1 MTAQV
6 AKMGVLLNQLP
17 SARSRPYPPTGARG
31 HLAVLDDEPLF
42 CEFVGEAGE
51 LAGYESFI
59 TTDPDSFLE
68 RIESVPPALI
78 VLDLLMPG
86 MDGMQVIRRL
96 AHENMKACILLA
108 SGADDRFLD
117 TAICLGRALGLN
129 MAGVIRKPIDIEALC
144 KLLESQVETANP
156 LTAERFGTAIAA
168 GELTL
173 HYQPIWNLQERR
185 IIGVEALTRWR
196 HPQLGLL
203 MPSTFIGMAEEA
215 GLIASMTDWALA
227 EAVKQATAWREQGLN
242 LKVAVNISSAG
253 LRDEHLPE
261 RLERLC
267 QEADLPPSAIALEL
281 TETAATQN
289 PARVMEILVRLRS
302 KGFELSIDD
311 FGTGY
316 SSLAQLQ
323 RLPFTS
329 LKIDRSFVASVL
341 QSETSAAIVL
351 AVISL
356 ARALGLTCVAEG
368 VENDEILAFLAQHGC
383 DAAQGYG
390 LARPMPGAEIAAL
403 MRQ

>member
-1 MTAQV
+1 MQSTRA
-6 AKMGVLLNQLP
+6 
-17 SARSRPYPPTGARG
+17 RPYPPGGPRG

-51 LAGYESFI
+51 QAGYEAFT
-59 TTDPDSFLE
+59 TTDPDNFLE
-68 RIESVPPALI
+68 RIELVPPALI

-86 MDGMQVIRRL
+86 MDGMQVIRHL
-96 AHENMKACILLA
+96 ARSGMKACILLA

-129 MAGVIRKPIDIEALC
+129 MTGVIRKPIDIDALC
-144 KLLESQVETANP
+144 KLLESQVEADSP
-156 LTAERFGTAIAA
+156 LTAERFRLAIAA

-173 HYQPIWNLQERR
+173 HYQPIWNLKERR
-185 IIGVEALTRWR
+185 IVEVEALTRWR

-203 MPSTFIGMAEEA
+203 MPSAFIAMAEEA
-215 GLIASMTDWALA
+215 GLIAHMTDWALA
-227 EAVKQATAWREQGLN
+227 EAVNQAAAWRAQGLA
-242 LKVAVNISSAG
+242 LKVAVNVSIAG
-253 LRDEHLPE
+253 LRDERLPE

-267 QEADLPPSAIALEL
+267 HEADLPTSAIALEL

-323 RLPFTS
+323 RLPFTA

-341 QSETSAAIVL
+341 KSESSAAIVL

-356 ARALGLTCVAEG
+356 SRALGLTCVAEG
-368 VENDEILAFLAQHGC
+368 VENDEILAFLTQHGC

-390 LARPMPGAEIAAL
+390 LGRPMPGAEITAL
-403 MRQ
+403 LRQ

>member
-1 MTAQV
+1 M
-6 AKMGVLLNQLP
+6 MGAVSNHMQ
-17 SARSRPYPPTGARG
+17 STRARPYPPGGPRG

-51 LAGYESFI
+51 QAGYEAFT

-68 RIESVPPALI
+68 RIELVPPALI

-96 AHENMKACILLA
+96 ARSDMKACILLA
-108 SGADDRFLD
+108 SGADERFLD

-129 MAGVIRKPIDIEALC
+129 MAGIIRKPIDIDALC
-144 KLLESQVETANP
+144 KLLESQVESDSP
-156 LTAERFGTAIAA
+156 LTAERFRLAITA

-173 HYQPIWNLQERR
+173 HYQPIWNLKERR
-185 IIGVEALTRWR
+185 IVEVEALTRWR

-203 MPSTFIGMAEEA
+203 MPSAFIAMAEEA
-215 GLIASMTDWALA
+215 GLIAQMTDWALA
-227 EAVKQATAWREQGLN
+227 EAVKQAAAWRAQGLP
-242 LKVAVNISSAG
+242 LKVAVNVSSAG
-253 LRDEHLPE
+253 LRDEQLPE

-267 QEADLPPSAIALEL
+267 QEADLPTSAIALEL

-323 RLPFTS
+323 RLPFTA
-329 LKIDRSFVASVL
+329 LKIDRSFVTSVL

-356 ARALGLTCVAEG
+356 SRALGLTCVAEG
-368 VENDEILAFLAQHGC
+368 VENDEILAFLTQHGC

-390 LARPMPGAEIAAL
+390 LGRPMPGAEITAL
-403 MRQ
+403 LRQ